1 MVSDAVLNTD
11 IDRALEY
18 ITESNNK
25 TEDDEKIAQE
35 IYNACLETED
45 IRKIKDLQKKWR
57 DMQNG
62 ILDELAMRIKY
73 ISMKYEG

>member
-1 MVSDAVLNTD
+1 MDETSGWKAAAGYGTV
-11 IDRALEY
+11 R
-18 ITESNNK
+18 K
-25 TEDDEKIAQE
+25 EDDEKIAQE

-45 IRKIKDLQKKWR
+45 IRKIKELQKKWR